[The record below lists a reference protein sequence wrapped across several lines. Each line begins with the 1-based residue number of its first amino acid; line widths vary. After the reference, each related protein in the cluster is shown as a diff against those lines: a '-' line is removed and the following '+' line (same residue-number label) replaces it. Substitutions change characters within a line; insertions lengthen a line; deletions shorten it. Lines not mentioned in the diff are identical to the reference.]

1 MQGFRSGRRTLYK
14 KEQLNPGTYVAKV
27 TIDYDGE
34 FENDFDV
41 NLAIYAST
49 ACNIRLAS
57 HEEAVIFTGDPD
69 V

>member
-1 MQGFRSGRRTLYK
+1 M
-14 KEQLNPGTYVAKV
+14 AKV